1 MRIIKFLQLKQHLDI
16 ILQKWDLFQHTYVS
30 PYSSSIEGSCLIDV
44 PNKTIQE
51 IKINNGDTAYKA
63 SIDPINENCYYVKRC
78 AGFEMRNIQVAS
90 KNEYSLLETNKIIL
104 I

>member
-1 MRIIKFLQLKQHLDI
+1 MGFISTQPDKIIV
-16 ILQKWDLFQHTYVS
+16 TYVS

-63 SIDPINENCYYVKRC
+63 SIDPINENCYYVKRS
-78 AGFEMRNIQVAS
+78 AGFEMRNIQIAS